1 VGLANVI
8 AHTASHYTE
17 QSEVVVVAAHFSAG
31 IKALQRILVCSA
43 VVLGVCNG
51 ILWMHYYDTR
61 PRAVDMSV
69 GRTIPLN
76 THGIVVYLTDSEHF
90 RLQALMG
97 ASGGCFLLAILIET
111 VKTRGKFLVRSSQ

>member
-1 VGLANVI
+1 VI
-8 AHTASHYTE
+8 AQTASHYTE
-17 QSEVVVVAAHFSAG
+17 HLEVVVVAAHFSVG
-31 IKALQRILVCSA
+31 IKILQRILVCSA
-43 VVLGVCNG
+43 VVNG

-61 PRAVDMSV
+61 PRSADMSV

-76 THGIVVYLTDSEHF
+76 THGIVVYLTNSEHF

-111 VKTRGKFLVRSSQ
+111 VKTRGQFLVRSSQ